1 MRGLEAGEEGEAGS
15 RSGLGLRGQEVKK
28 LDDGSS
34 RGRQAG
40 HPKPREESRMQMV
53 LASPAATVATL
64 AGRGALAL
72 QLARMLP
79 RAGLLARSQ
88 THEPPNKPFA
98 LTALSLQLPP
108 STARQAVPPARS
120 ALPGSVRNRICA
132 LAQDWY
138 CST

>member
-1 MRGLEAGEEGEAGS
+1 
-15 RSGLGLRGQEVKK
+15 
-28 LDDGSS
+28 
-34 RGRQAG
+34 
-40 HPKPREESRMQMV
+40 MQMV

-79 RAGLLARSQ
+79 RAGLLACSQ
-88 THEPPNKPFA
+88 TTPRQTSLSPFLRFRCNCRLA
-98 LTALSLQLPP
+98 LRVKLCRP
-108 STARQAVPPARS
+108 RS